1 MTNWPSTTRSMLLC
15 TLLAL
20 GGCFS
25 LSREPTPARHYVLGG
40 VSDDASA
47 VVAPARTT
55 IGLRPPRLAGYLASP
70 FIVVRQ
76 GVHRIGFSE
85 FDRWGEDLG
94 HGISRAIVRRMA
106 TRAPS
111 FRVETTPWVT
121 TAMPEYIIQMALLR
135 FEGVAP
141 DDPLASHGDAHLL
154 ATWEISRRQ
163 GGALLAGGT
172 TEVRQPD
179 WAIGDYDA
187 LVRLL
192 DEALDT
198 LAAELVLGMQAALAP

>member
-1 MTNWPSTTRSMLLC
+1 MLLC

-55 IGLRPPRLAGYLASP
+55 IGLRPPRLAEYLASP

>member
-1 MTNWPSTTRSMLLC
+1 MLLC